1 METHKSKKYNH
12 EIKPL
17 SQQGLHYDQIKVSAA
32 IEVFG
37 GINNISLKHC
47 KLWCK
52 LGVPFRNSIHL
63 LLLLM
68 LLPDYNECVESC
80 LKAKASHFSLLVN
93 VVDCVV

>member
-47 KLWCK
+47 QLWCK
-52 LGVPFRNSIHL
+52 LGVPF
-63 LLLLM
+63 
-68 LLPDYNECVESC
+68 
-80 LKAKASHFSLLVN
+80 
-93 VVDCVV
+93 